1 MKCAAV
7 TMAVS
12 ILFASQIFAV
22 LRPLFPAKAAAP
34 FGIEAIVKGN
44 TPVPHAVKTAPA
56 TVPR

>member
-12 ILFASQIFAV
+12 ILFASQTIAV

-34 FGIEAIVKGN
+34 FGIEAIVEGN
-44 TPVPHAVKTAPA
+44 TLVPHAVKTAPA

>member
-1 MKCAAV
+1 MRCAAV

-12 ILFASQIFAV
+12 IVFASQTFAV

-34 FGIEAIVKGN
+34 FGNEAIAKGN
-44 TPVPHAVKTAPA
+44 VPAPHAVKTAPA